1 MASMNTTPYGLVME
15 HQNAVVDALPYFD
28 KGYDE
33 SGMKEANALLTEE
46 MRRYRPTKNYL
57 ENFPSLNGPVSTKFE
72 TEVMRTEYHRLANR
86 LPMEMLSMK
95 RYELPPPPT
104 NKLGDLRAWQ
114 EAIENA
120 HAQLEHQLVRLDNLE
135 LMTEFGSTA
144 WKTYNEELEKIL
156 KKHEKDLL
164 EVRRKVQ
171 EINWQRKQEQ
181 TKAGETLTRLEEEW
195 VSLVGKNYEIEQA
208 ILDLEEELHA
218 AGVITTSKE
227 GK

>member
-1 MASMNTTPYGLVME
+1 ME
-15 HQNAVVDALPYFD
+15 HQSAVVDALPYFD

-33 SGMKEANALLTEE
+33 NGMKEANALLAEE

-104 NKLGDLRAWQ
+104 SKLTDLRAWQ

-120 HAQLEHQLVRLDNLE
+120 HAQLEHQVIRLNNLE
-135 LMTEFGSTA
+135 LMTEFGSTV

-156 KKHEKDLL
+156 KKHEKELL
-164 EVRRKVQ
+164 EIRRRVQ

-181 TKAGETLTRLEEEW
+181 TKSGETLTRLEEEW

-208 ILDLEEELHA
+208 ILDLEQELHA
-218 AGVITTSKE
+218 AGIGTTTNDE
-227 GK
+227 EEP